1 MSNKPSFDK
10 NHKKSELK
18 SESDFT
24 KSSNYNVK
32 NKAAYIH
39 MEDIKSKFSDSP
51 EFHHLLDAKYTAE
64 FTDLTNIFNAHSTKK
79 TFTTGL
85 LDLALIA
92 TNFTQMKQLII
103 TTRTTQWH
111 VLDIVLMFSI
121 CISLILQFLCG
132 IFLVFSTKQEDFN
145 DEQKRSISIKNNH
158 TITLFVLSITVVNIF
173 INVFLNI

>member
-1 MSNKPSFDK
+1 MSNKPLFDHK
-10 NHKKSELK
+10 QKKSELK
-18 SESDFT
+18 SDNEFP
-24 KSSNYNVK
+24 KSNTFSVK
-32 NKAAYIH
+32 NKEAFIH
-39 MEDIKSKFSDSP
+39 MEDLNGKFPDSP
-51 EFHHLLDAKYTAE
+51 EFHHLLNAKYTAE
-64 FTDLTNIFNAHSTKK
+64 FSDLTNIFNAYSTKK

-103 TTRTTQWH
+103 ARRSAQWH

-121 CISLILQFLCG
+121 CTSLILQFLCG
-132 IFLVFSTKQEDFN
+132 VFLVFSTKQEDFN
-145 DEQKRSISIKNNH
+145 DEAKRNISIKNNH